1 MRCFR
6 SCFCLPDK
14 RKKRL
19 KSSSVS
25 SRDARHSSYR
35 PLASFLEEDDD
46 PEVVG
51 NPGGSSVTRKKVVRF
66 DLNVQ
71 AYEPMPCS
79 DYDSLESDS
88 EEIFGQDS
96 CKETTPIINL
106 MEESAYPSS
115 HRYWNCRDSS
125 DEEED
130 GFLSDDRDLE
140 FEHDE
145 DDSFEDGEICG
156 GCRQFDLRSRK
167 DEAPTR
173 LDSDGSSSEE
183 QEQSSLAKLPEEKR
197 INPEQPL
204 STNLRPPCTVM
215 KSSENARLRNH
226 YVHSVL
232 NPVENT
238 LQWKTVKAKAT
249 LPNQKP
255 SKENMEREREV
266 ESAVTSCKSNS
277 QVQHV
282 PVNCSL
288 SNWLVP
294 VEN

>member
-14 RKKRL
+14 RKKL
-19 KSSSVS
+19 KSSS
-25 SRDARHSSYR
+25 RDAQHSSYR
-35 PLASFLEEDDD
+35 PLASFLEDDDD

-51 NPGGSSVTRKKVVRF
+51 DHGGSSIAHKKVVRF

-71 AYEPMPCS
+71 AYEPLPCS
-79 DYDSLESDS
+79 DSDSPESDS
-88 EEIFGQDS
+88 EEIFRQDS
-96 CKETTPIINL
+96 GKETTPIINSKD
-106 MEESAYPSS
+106 ESTHPSS
-115 HRYWNCRDSS
+115 YRYWNCRDSS
-125 DEEED
+125 DEEEN
-130 GFLSDDRDLE
+130 GFLCDDSDLE

-145 DDSFEDGEICG
+145 NESFSNGDICG

-167 DEAPTR
+167 DDTPVW
-173 LDSDGSSSEE
+173 LDSVGSSSEE
-183 QEQSSLAKLPEEKR
+183 QEQSSLAKLPEEKG
-197 INPEQPL
+197 IKTVQPL
-204 STNLRPPCTVM
+204 SANVRPPCTAM
-215 KSSENARLRNH
+215 RSSENARLRNN

-238 LQWKTVKAKAT
+238 VQWKTVKAKVT
-249 LPNQKP
+249 LSNLKL
-255 SKENMEREREV
+255 SKENMEIEREV
-266 ESAVTSCKSNS
+266 ELAVTSCKSNS

-282 PVNCSL
+282 PVNGSL